1 MKNDALGDRMK
12 EFYEDRTR
20 IKLPRRTFTIIRI
33 DGKAFHTYTKGLQR
47 PFDQG
52 LIEDMNA
59 TTAYLCKNIQG
70 AKFGYVQSDEISLVL
85 TDFDDLGTHAW
96 FDNNLQKMVSVAASM
111 ATARFNQLR
120 MARATWE
127 GNDIEGMLDV
137 DDIQN
142 FKLAMFDA
150 RAFQIPFIDE
160 VKNYFIWR
168 QQDAVRNSISSVAQ
182 SLYSTKELHGVKT
195 DQMQEMIF
203 QKGINWNDYD
213 FRMKR
218 GAVIG
223 KVEKILTKR
232 SNHYDSNTSYIP
244 SEHTFTRNVW
254 EVIDTPIFTQDPFF
268 LAGLLSNHK
277 GNADVEQSKVPYSPK
292 IGDWVY
298 YPVDAAPFIVN
309 GIRKDEVEIY
319 GDWSGGTNNAIGAGW
334 VKLSEIEPYDESKVK
349 YYDKQGKPY
358 FKEITKNK

>member
-33 DGKAFHTYTKGLQR
+33 DGKAFHTYTKGLER
-47 PFDQG
+47 PFDEG

-59 TTAYLCKNIQG
+59 TTEYLCKNIQG

-111 ATARFNQLR
+111 ATAEFNKLR
-120 MARATWE
+120 LKRYMENSMIFLEPEDIGKFKMAE
-127 GNDIEGMLDV
+127 
-137 DDIQN
+137 
-142 FKLAMFDA
+142 FDA

-160 VKNYFIWR
+160 VENYFIWR

-195 DQMQEMIF
+195 DGMQELIF

-213 FRMKR
+213 FRKKR
-218 GAVIG
+218 GAVIA
-223 KVEKILTKR
+223 KVEVPVLVKTKEFV
-232 SNHYDSNTSYIP
+232 NDGETHAIDPTQIVM
-244 SEHTFTRNVW
+244 RNKWQVV
-254 EVIDTPIFTQDPFF
+254 ETPTFTQDRWFIK
-268 LAGLLSNHK
+268 GLIN
-277 GNADVEQSKVPYSPK
+277 P
-292 IGDWVY
+292 
-298 YPVDAAPFIVN
+298 
-309 GIRKDEVEIY
+309 
-319 GDWSGGTNNAIGAGW
+319 
-334 VKLSEIEPYDESKVK
+334 
-349 YYDKQGKPY
+349 
-358 FKEITKNK
+358 TKNIDNDKV